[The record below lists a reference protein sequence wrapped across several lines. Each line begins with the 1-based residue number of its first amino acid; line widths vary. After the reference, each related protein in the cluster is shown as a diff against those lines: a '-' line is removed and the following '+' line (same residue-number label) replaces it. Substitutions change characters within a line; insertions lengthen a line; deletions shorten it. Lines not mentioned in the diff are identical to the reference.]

1 MAGALAAGSEGS
13 PGQKGDGTTLQRI
26 VSDLASISLPWP
38 ATLYLLCVITPL
50 WFNLGPLYLS
60 LLRLFLVIMFIPMLV
75 RLVMGRYGR
84 LIATDILFLLHFLW
98 IGVSLAVN
106 TPSQAIT
113 QLGSSGVEF
122 LGGYLVGRAYIRSAE
137 SFLALCRV
145 LMVIGLCLLP
155 LAAIEA
161 LTARAPIIE
170 AISALPYFTSV
181 GTGIP
186 ETRMGLFRA
195 KVVFVHPIHFGLF
208 CSVIFSLTFVALR
221 DVMPTGRRW
230 ICSGLIALTCFLSLS
245 SGAILALA
253 LQLGL
258 IIWAA
263 AFDRIRFRWWLLV
276 GLFMLAYVVVDLGSN
291 RTPIQVF
298 MSRATFSAHN
308 AYIRAAIY
316 DSGIQN
322 VWANP
327 IFGIGLN
334 DWVRPS
340 WLPTSV
346 DNFWLVIAMRH
357 GLPGFLFLAL
367 GYGAVIFGVMRRD
380 FATDPVLAH
389 IRRAWVFTFLGLSF
403 TLSTVH
409 VWTSVYSFTFF
420 MFGAGVWLMATKS
433 DAPTMSDSQ
442 ARGAMRP
449 RPTSP
454 AFDRPKLAGL
464 AGSDVVSPNAENET
478 AKRLVYSRFQPVTR
492 RYSETGDKD

>member
-1 MAGALAAGSEGS
+1 
-13 PGQKGDGTTLQRI
+13 
-26 VSDLASISLPWP
+26 
-38 ATLYLLCVITPL
+38 
-50 WFNLGPLYLS
+50 
-60 LLRLFLVIMFIPMLV
+60 
-75 RLVMGRYGR
+75 
-84 LIATDILFLLHFLW
+84 LLHFLW

-137 SFLALCRV
+137 SFLALCRA
-145 LMVIGLCLLP
+145 LLVIGLCLLP

-161 LTARAPIIE
+161 VTARAPIIE
-170 AISALPYFTSV
+170 AISTLPYFTSV
-181 GTGIP
+181 GTEIP
-186 ETRMGLFRA
+186 ESRMGLFRA

-263 AFDRIRFRWWLLV
+263 AFDRVRIRWWLLV
-276 GLFMLAYVVVDLGSN
+276 GLFMLAYVVVDLLSN

-298 MSRATFSAHN
+298 MSRATFSSHN

-327 IFGIGLN
+327 LFGIGLN
-334 DWVRPS
+334 DWIRPS

-357 GLPGFLFLAL
+357 GVPGFLFLVL
-367 GYGAVIFGVMRRD
+367 GYVAVIFGVMRRD
-380 FATDPVLAH
+380 FSTDPVISN

-409 VWTSVYSFTFF
+409 VWTSIYSFTFF
-420 MFGAGVWLMATKS
+420 MFGAGVWLMAASTT
-433 DAPTMSDSQ
+433 APVASGSQ
-442 ARGAMRP
+442 ARGSLRP
-449 RPTSP
+449 RPTP
-454 AFDRPKLAGL
+454 TAIGRHEL
-464 AGSDVVSPNAENET
+464 AGSAGTDIALAAVESKTP
-478 AKRLVYSRFQPVTR
+478 KRYLYSRFPPVARTE
-492 RYSETGDKD
+492 SAASDKD